1 MIYVVFFLKAEE
13 HNEVDNELAN
23 RMSLFYAN
31 ATPML
36 KTLSDATTKFVS
48 KVGDCISIEFKGL
61 SESNSFIYT
70 NIIHGNQYNYSFTQ
84 ELNCITFSVL

>member
-1 MIYVVFFLKAEE
+1 MHNLQKANWPSWCKSLKDIDHIKSINKMIHVVFFLKAEE

-48 KVGDCISIEFKGL
+48 KVGHLI
-61 SESNSFIYT
+61 
-70 NIIHGNQYNYSFTQ
+70 FTQ
-84 ELNCITFSVL
+84 PLVY